1 MLSKAVEAPNETI
14 FIEQLNFI
22 F

>member
-1 MLSKAVEAPNETI
+1 MLSKAVEAPNKTI